1 MSKNAAAV
9 GLSNILDGELVRRGP
24 VKRSHREVVG
34 AAVMDSELLGEVIEG
49 VETVIGV
56 KAFLVLSMASFHLA
70 VVTRRVRTD
79 QLMIMTDTKL
89 SNSFLKQGRDLSLTV
104 GETVGKLKAVVR
116 LDALH
121 SDAPACI
128 PSD

>member
-1 MSKNAAAV
+1 MMHGV

-79 QLMIMTDTKL
+79 QLMTDTKL

>member
-1 MSKNAAAV
+1 
-9 GLSNILDGELVRRGP
+9 
-24 VKRSHREVVG
+24 
-34 AAVMDSELLGEVIEG
+34 MDSELLGEVIEG

-79 QLMIMTDTKL
+79 QLMTDTKL